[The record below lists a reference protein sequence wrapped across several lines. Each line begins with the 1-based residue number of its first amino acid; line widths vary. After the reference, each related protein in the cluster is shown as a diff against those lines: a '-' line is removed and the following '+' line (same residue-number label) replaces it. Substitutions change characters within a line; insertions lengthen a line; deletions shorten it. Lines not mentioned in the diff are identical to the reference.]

1 MITIKCIET
10 GDVYLLSG
18 DDETFNM
25 KVYSDIAAAIAGIMT
40 VLLKVHKEDLEYR
53 IAVAKFTGY
62 KSAFHAHERA
72 LMLKTREH
80 EQKKLLE
87 LSTLSYPNKSYYHEY
102 MRKRN
107 AKRFQNHIIYTDE
120 A

>member
-1 MITIKCIET
+1 MT
-10 GDVYLLSG
+10 
-18 DDETFNM
+18 TF
-25 KVYSDIAAAIAGIMT
+25 
-40 VLLKVHKEDLEYR
+40 LKVHKEDLEYR
-53 IAVAKFTGY
+53 IAVAQLTGY

-80 EQKKLLE
+80 EQKQLLE
-87 LSTLSYPNKSYYHEY
+87 LSTLSYANKSYYHEY

-107 AKRFQNHIIYTDE
+107 VQRVQNPIIYTDE